1 MFPLPLRYYAYI
13 GLILFGL
20 AGFGYGKYKSYKL
33 DAYIVAQK
41 EVVQQKEREYQT
53 AADQIRK
60 QKDDK
65 INAINN
71 QLIDTI
77 SELRKRPSRA
87 EQANNGSCGTG
98 TTLSAEDSEFLVRE
112 AARADKIRAGLEAC
126 YQQYD
131 SIK

>member
-41 EVVQQKEREYQT
+41 EAVQQKEQEYQI

-60 QKDDK
+60 ETNAKIKD
-65 INAINN
+65 INN
-71 QLIDTI
+71 QLIDAVG
-77 SELRKRPSRA
+77 ELRKRPSRA
-87 EQANNGSCGTG
+87 EQANNRQGCNGAS
-98 TTLSAEDSEFLVRE
+98 LYAEDGEFLIRE
-112 AARADKIRAGLEAC
+112 AARADEIRVALAAC